1 MYNTIRNTICM
12 TNGITL
18 RMEGGA
24 MRHSDISS
32 AIGAQRRVPVSLRVP
47 ADLADEVD
55 GFAREHGVRKTDAY
69 LFLIKKGL
77 QRGGDE
83 DGCEG
88 ADARVGEYRALL
100 DDLSALLQ
108 APVSAAR
115 EAQKVREAVAEAA
128 SLFPAI
134 ERAYL
139 FGSFARGSQTA
150 GSDVD
155 VRLVIDRG
163 EGFTLRELSHFAKI
177 VQQETGR
184 ECDVVSAADVAN
196 EALAAAID
204 REKVLVYERKTD

>member
-1 MYNTIRNTICM
+1 
-12 TNGITL
+12 
-18 RMEGGA
+18 
-24 MRHSDISS
+24 MRHGDISS
-32 AIGAQRRVPVSLRVP
+32 VIGAQRRVPVSLRVP

-55 GFAREHGVRKTDAY
+55 GFAREHGVRKTD
-69 LFLIKKGL
+69 
-77 QRGGDE
+77 
-83 DGCEG
+83 
-88 ADARVGEYRALL
+88 
-100 DDLSALLQ
+100 
-108 APVSAAR
+108 
-115 EAQKVREAVAEAA
+115 
-128 SLFPAI
+128 
-134 ERAYL
+134 AYL

-204 REKVLVYERKTD
+204 RERVLVYERKTD

>member
-1 MYNTIRNTICM
+1 
-12 TNGITL
+12 
-18 RMEGGA
+18 

-55 GFAREHGVRKTDAY
+55 GFAREHGVRKTD
-69 LFLIKKGL
+69 
-77 QRGGDE
+77 
-83 DGCEG
+83 
-88 ADARVGEYRALL
+88 
-100 DDLSALLQ
+100 
-108 APVSAAR
+108 
-115 EAQKVREAVAEAA
+115 
-128 SLFPAI
+128 
-134 ERAYL
+134 AYL

>member
-83 DGCEG
+83 GGCEG

-155 VRLVIDRG
+155 VRLVIGRGGGGVHPPRAESLCEDRAAGDG
-163 EGFTLRELSHFAKI
+163 EGMRRSVGRRCGERSACSSYRPREGARI
-177 VQQETGR
+177 
-184 ECDVVSAADVAN
+184 
-196 EALAAAID
+196 
-204 REKVLVYERKTD
+204 